1 MKRQRPV
8 NSCLPCRKRR
18 VRCDKARMCAGEL
31 SGTWV
36 DWLPQV
42 HPACDRCTS
51 ARLDCS
57 YDTSAVIA
65 SAGNPSAIHGYSRL
79 EAPGS
84 PFVSAS
90 GEPASRV
97 PGKCCLRFR
106 PKISLTLNFRTDS
119 SIRERG
125 QVFAQ
130 PGGRSSYVGSTFW
143 GNAIP
148 PEV

>member
-1 MKRQRPV
+1 
-8 NSCLPCRKRR
+8 
-18 VRCDKARMCAGEL
+18 
-31 SGTWV
+31 
-36 DWLPQV
+36 V

-65 SAGNPSAIHGYSRL
+65 SASNPSATHGYSHQ

-84 PFVSAS
+84 PFVSVS
-90 GEPASRV
+90 GEPAVRKPASRDS
-97 PGKCCLRFR
+97 GKYCLRFR
-106 PKISLTLNFRTDS
+106 RKASLTLDFRTDS

-125 QVFAQ
+125 QLFAQ

-143 GNAIP
+143 GNAFP
-148 PEV
+148 LEV